1 MSGHT
6 LIIEPDRAL
15 AQRFEATLNN
25 EGFDIEIV
33 TSGTDGMR
41 AARRHPPDVI
51 VLDADL
57 LHTEDEVAQNYWAF
71 KLHPRTRHVP
81 IVVLMDQ
88 SQEQERAVG
97 GAPQGGRVGD
107 FALPKNMFIPFTLF
121 ELLRFIHLA

>member
-6 LIIEPDRAL
+6 LIIEPDQAL
-15 AQRFEATLNN
+15 AQRFETILND

-33 TSGTDGMR
+33 ASGNEGMR

-51 VLDADL
+51 VLDANL
-57 LHTEDEVAQNYWAF
+57 LHTEDEVARNYWAF

-81 IVVLMDQ
+81 IVVLT
-88 SQEQERAVG
+88 EQQYERAVG
-97 GAPQGGRVGD
+97 EADPGRVGD
-107 FALPKNMFIPFTLF
+107 YSLPKNTFIPFTLF